1 MDVHASSS
9 AGNGIAYSL
18 RILSTVLLV
27 VILGWLLGDVV
38 LVLGDGVPVAMR
50 GSVSTR
56 GGPASMYLWTGSLFP
71 GKHGRCTKEPAGVC
85 TRSLHAYGREYPC

>member
-56 GGPASMYLWTGSLFP
+56 GGQHLCTYGLVVSSLVSMVDILGSMVDVL
-71 GKHGRCTKEPAGVC
+71 
-85 TRSLHAYGREYPC
+85 RSLHAYGREYPC

>member
-1 MDVHASSS
+1 MLWGTHHATG

-38 LVLGDGVPVAMR
+38 LVLGDVVSVSMG

-56 GGPASMYLWTGSLFP
+56 GMVW
-71 GKHGRCTKEPAGVC
+71 
-85 TRSLHAYGREYPC
+85 